1 MLRAILITG
10 LACAMLGAAMS
21 QASPPLI
28 QPGAPGAPSRT
39 LSADES
45 VALSRTGYVAAD
57 TRFMQHMIVHHQQA
71 VDMVAL
77 IEARTSHDG
86 VTRIGRRISLTQQGE
101 MAQMRGWLDA
111 RDEPLIDGD
120 LRPGH
125 AHSALAEHAGHGDH
139 AMAATPFGPGEH
151 SGHGDNSEHGDNS
164 GHGDHSGHAG
174 AGMHG
179 DHGAMAG
186 ADPYT
191 TPLMHGMLSPA
202 QMDALAEAR
211 GAAFDRLFLDGM
223 IHHHQGAVD
232 MVSALLS
239 QPGAGEDTAL
249 SEFLT
254 HVVADQSAEIL
265 RMRNMRS
272 AMDADHPHEG
282 HP

>member
-1 MLRAILITG
+1 MLRATLITG
-10 LACAMLGAAMS
+10 SACAMLGAAS
-21 QASPPLI
+21 SLASPPLV
-28 QPGAPGAPSRT
+28 QPGAPGDPSRT
-39 LSADES
+39 LSVEQS

-77 IEARTSHDG
+77 VGARTGHDG
-86 VTRIGRRISLTQQGE
+86 VTRIGQRISLTQQGE
-101 MAQMRGWLDA
+101 MAQMRRWLEA
-111 RDEPLIDGD
+111 RGEPLVDED

-125 AHSALAEHAGHGDH
+125 AHGAADDGAQSAASA
-139 AMAATPFGPGEH
+139 H
-151 SGHGDNSEHGDNS
+151 SGHADHEMAGMAAMHE
-164 GHGDHSGHAG
+164 DHSGHAG
-174 AGMHG
+174 HS
-179 DHGAMAG
+179 DHAAMAEP
-186 ADPYT
+186 DPYT

-211 GAAFDRLFLDGM
+211 GERFDRLFLEGM

-239 QPGAGEDTAL
+239 QPGAGEETAL

-265 RMRNMRS
+265 RMRNMLS
-272 AMDADHPHEG
+272 AMGADQSHEG

>member
-1 MLRAILITG
+1 MLRAVFITG
-10 LACAMLGAAMS
+10 SACAMLGAAAS
-21 QASPPLI
+21 LASPPLI
-28 QPGAPGAPSRT
+28 QPGAPGEGSRT
-39 LSADES
+39 LSVEQS

-77 IEARTSHDG
+77 IEARTDHDG

-101 MAQMRGWLDA
+101 MAQMRNWLEA
-111 RDEPLIDGD
+111 RGEPLVDDD

-125 AHSALAEHAGHGDH
+125 AHDAADARAPPSEHAGH
-139 AMAATPFGPGEH
+139 AMADMADMDSDH
-151 SGHGDNSEHGDNS
+151 SGHGGD
-164 GHGDHSGHAG
+164 A
-174 AGMHG
+174 MHG
-179 DHGAMAG
+179 DHGAMAE

-202 QMDALAEAR
+202 EMDALAEAR
-211 GAAFDRLFLDGM
+211 GARFDRLFLEGM

-239 QPGAGEDTAL
+239 QPGAGEETAL

-265 RMRNMRS
+265 RMRNMLS
-272 AMDADHPHEG
+272 AMGADPSHEG

>member
-10 LACAMLGAAMS
+10 SACALLGAAIS
-21 QASPPLI
+21 LASPPLI
-28 QPGAPGAPSRT
+28 QPGAPGAPSRAV
-39 LSADES
+39 SAEDS
-45 VALSRTGYVAAD
+45 IALSRTGYVPAD

-111 RDEPLIDGD
+111 RGEPLVDAD

-125 AHSALAEHAGHGDH
+125 AHGAEGGGTHAAPAEHA
-139 AMAATPFGPGEH
+139 
-151 SGHGDNSEHGDNS
+151 

-202 QMDALAEAR
+202 QMDALAEAS
-211 GAAFDRLFLDGM
+211 GETFDRLFLDGM

-265 RMRNMRS
+265 RMRNMLS